1 MLFSMSGS
9 SDSGMSASFRMA
21 SFVIYGVIGVAFFQF
36 GVSIAQERE
45 SNWERYRRTLPNAF
59 GPHMA
64 SKIISAL
71 VFVLLTAAP
80 VIGVALIL
88 SEPIISPE
96 KIIALLLAYLGG
108 LWMPLDRLPAGIANL
123 SQFTPTRHA
132 GEIGWAIVGGHQ
144 VPASSIIW
152 LVGFSVAFAIFA
164 YWRYQR
170 DERKRYA

>member
-1 MLFSMSGS
+1 
-9 SDSGMSASFRMA
+9 MA
-21 SFVIYGVIGVAFFQF
+21 Q
-36 GVSIAQERE
+36 
-45 SNWERYRRTLPNAF
+45 P
-59 GPHMA
+59 
-64 SKIISAL
+64 
-71 VFVLLTAAP
+71 
-80 VIGVALIL
+80 
-88 SEPIISPE
+88 ISPE
-96 KIIALLLAYLGG
+96 KIIALLLASLLITIPFTFLGIALGYSTNTKSAVAVANLLYLPLTYLGG
-108 LWMPLDRLPAGIANL
+108 LWMPPDRLPAGIANL